1 VKIWFYQFGSAI
13 SRIFNQRVTAD
24 GGFVSSASHTNNVL
38 RTITSEFP
46 PPDFVNLI
54 NPCTAGKAEVLYS
67 GYVFSDFNT
76 LQVRGTVASGTYLYD
91 SVNALR
97 ALGLYSRTSLVN
109 PCVAGDEDILYSI
122 KPG

>member
-1 VKIWFYQFGSAI
+1 MKIWFYQFGSAI
-13 SRIFNQRVTAD
+13 SRIFTQRVVAD
-24 GGFVSSASHTNNVL
+24 GGFVSSASHTRNVL
-38 RTITSEFP
+38 RTITSQFP
-46 PPDFVNLI
+46 PPDYVNLI
-54 NPCTAGKAEVLYS
+54 NTCTAGKADVLYS

-76 LQVRGTVASGTYLYD
+76 LQVRGTVASDTHLYD

-97 ALGLYSRTSLVN
+97 ALGLYSQASLVN